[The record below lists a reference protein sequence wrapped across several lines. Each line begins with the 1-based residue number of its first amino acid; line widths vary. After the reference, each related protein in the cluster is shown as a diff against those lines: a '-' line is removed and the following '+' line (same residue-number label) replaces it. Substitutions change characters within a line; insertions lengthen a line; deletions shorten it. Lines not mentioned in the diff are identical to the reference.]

1 MLDNQEKVVQ
11 NETPVNSEE
20 TKLEAKNEGVA
31 SSEDN
36 FENKSDSVES
46 ANEVVNAESSD
57 VKEIQ
62 VENYSEKSLEE
73 LLVSLKFVL
82 NNNPVQTVKNAV
94 ESIKSEFNKK
104 FGALLAEKKA
114 QFLAEGGNSIDFKFS
129 SPLKS
134 EYNDLL
140 FDYKKR
146 RDAFYKEIDTQL
158 NQNLD
163 KRNDVIESLKALIEN
178 AEATTMYKDFKAI
191 QEKWRAIGPV
201 PKSHYNDTWKT
212 YHHHVERFYDLLNLS
227 NDLRDLD
234 FKYNL
239 EEKLKII
246 EKAKALANEAD
257 VNYASKELQ
266 ELHKSWKEDIGPV
279 AKEMREEIW
288 QKFSDA
294 TKKIHDKRHEYFKEM
309 RSKFQEI
316 VEKKLEIIALLHAY
330 DTSGNKTHNDWQK
343 SIKEVEKLR
352 QQYFK
357 AGKLPYNKSEEVWQK
372 FKQATKKFNTAKNTF
387 YKQEKNE
394 QQENLKKKMA
404 LIEIAESL
412 KDSED
417 WQMATNAM
425 KKIQAD
431 WKKIGHVPRKFSDG
445 IWKKFKS
452 ACNYYF
458 DRLNKQKN
466 AVSKEQE
473 KVVVAKKEFLEN
485 LKESKKESKEEVLE
499 AIDKWRDLG
508 SLPKSSGN
516 LKEKFNKHVD
526 KMLENLSLDKEEVA
540 MLKFTNLIDSY
551 LADNDTRK
559 LVSEQQFIR
568 KRQDEINKE
577 IQQLENNLG
586 FFSNATDDNP
596 LVKNVKNQ
604 VEKHRKDLAI
614 WNLKMDYLRKLDF

>member
-11 NETPVNSEE
+11 DENVLNSEE
-20 TKLEAKNEGVA
+20 SKTESN
-31 SSEDN
+31 SESN
-36 FENKSDSVES
+36 VTPVES
-46 ANEVVNAESSD
+46 ANEEVTPNQADE
-57 VKEIQ
+57 KEIP
-62 VENYSEKSLEE
+62 VENYSDKSLEE
-73 LLVSLKFVL
+73 LLVSFKTVL
-82 NNNPVQTVKNAV
+82 NNNPVQSVKTAV
-94 ESIKSEFNKK
+94 ENIKSEFNKK

-114 QFLAEGGNSIDFKFS
+114 KFLEEGGNSIDFKFS

-134 EYNDLL
+134 EYNELL

-146 RDAFYKEIDTQL
+146 RAAFYKEIDTQL

-163 KRNDVIESLKALIEN
+163 KRNDVIDSLKSLIEN
-178 AEATTMYKDFKAI
+178 ADSTTMYKEFKAI
-191 QEKWRAIGPV
+191 QDKWRAIGPV
-201 PKSHYNDTWKT
+201 PKSHYNDTWKI

-246 EKAKALANEAD
+246 EKAKALANEED

-266 ELHKSWKEDIGPV
+266 ELHKSWKEEIGPV

-294 TKKIHDKRHEYFKEM
+294 TKKIHDRRHEYFKEM

-316 VEKKLEIIALLHAY
+316 VEKKHEVIKKLNAY
-330 DTSGNKTHNDWQK
+330 DTSANKTHNDWQK

-352 QQYFK
+352 QEYFK

-372 FKQATKKFNTAKNTF
+372 FKEATKKFNTAKNTF
-387 YKQEKNE
+387 YKREKNE

-404 LIEIAESL
+404 LIEIAESY

-431 WKKIGHVPRKFSDG
+431 WKKIGHVPRKFSDD

-452 ACNYYF
+452 ACNHYF
-458 DRLNKQKN
+458 DRLNNQKN

-473 KVVVAKKEFLEN
+473 KVVTAKKAFLEN
-485 LKESKKESKEEVLE
+485 LKETKKESKEEVLE

-508 SLPKSSGN
+508 SLPKNSGN
-516 LKEKFNKHVD
+516 LKEKFNKQVD

-568 KRQDEINKE
+568 KKQDEINKE

-604 VEKHRKDLAI
+604 VEKYRKDLAI

>member
-1 MLDNQEKVVQ
+1 
-11 NETPVNSEE
+11 
-20 TKLEAKNEGVA
+20 
-31 SSEDN
+31 
-36 FENKSDSVES
+36 
-46 ANEVVNAESSD
+46 
-57 VKEIQ
+57 
-62 VENYSEKSLEE
+62 
-73 LLVSLKFVL
+73 
-82 NNNPVQTVKNAV
+82 
-94 ESIKSEFNKK
+94 
-104 FGALLAEKKA
+104 
-114 QFLAEGGNSIDFKFS
+114 
-129 SPLKS
+129 
-134 EYNDLL
+134 
-140 FDYKKR
+140 
-146 RDAFYKEIDTQL
+146 
-158 NQNLD
+158 
-163 KRNDVIESLKALIEN
+163 
-178 AEATTMYKDFKAI
+178 MYKDFKAI

-246 EKAKALANEAD
+246 EKAKSLANEAD

-316 VEKKLEIIALLHAY
+316 VEKKLEVIALLHAY

-357 AGKLPYNKSEEVWQK
+357 AGKLPYTKSEEVWQK

-431 WKKIGHVPRKFSDG
+431 WKKIGHVPRKFSDD

-458 DRLNKQKN
+458 DRLNNQKN
-466 AVSKEQE
+466 AISKEQE

-508 SLPKSSGN
+508 SLPKNSGN

-526 KMLENLSLDKEEVA
+526 KMLGNLSLDKEEVA

>member
-1 MLDNQEKVVQ
+1 
-11 NETPVNSEE
+11 
-20 TKLEAKNEGVA
+20 
-31 SSEDN
+31 
-36 FENKSDSVES
+36 
-46 ANEVVNAESSD
+46 
-57 VKEIQ
+57 
-62 VENYSEKSLEE
+62 
-73 LLVSLKFVL
+73 
-82 NNNPVQTVKNAV
+82 
-94 ESIKSEFNKK
+94 
-104 FGALLAEKKA
+104 
-114 QFLAEGGNSIDFKFS
+114 
-129 SPLKS
+129 
-134 EYNDLL
+134 
-140 FDYKKR
+140 
-146 RDAFYKEIDTQL
+146 
-158 NQNLD
+158 
-163 KRNDVIESLKALIEN
+163 
-178 AEATTMYKDFKAI
+178 
-191 QEKWRAIGPV
+191 
-201 PKSHYNDTWKT
+201 
-212 YHHHVERFYDLLNLS
+212 
-227 NDLRDLD
+227 
-234 FKYNL
+234 
-239 EEKLKII
+239 
-246 EKAKALANEAD
+246 
-257 VNYASKELQ
+257 
-266 ELHKSWKEDIGPV
+266 
-279 AKEMREEIW
+279 
-288 QKFSDA
+288 
-294 TKKIHDKRHEYFKEM
+294 
-309 RSKFQEI
+309 
-316 VEKKLEIIALLHAY
+316 LHAY

-357 AGKLPYNKSEEVWQK
+357 AGKLPFNKSEEVWQK

-431 WKKIGHVPRKFSDG
+431 WKKIGHVPRKFSDD

-458 DRLNKQKN
+458 DRLNNQKN
-466 AVSKEQE
+466 AISKERE
-473 KVVVAKKEFLEN
+473 KVVVAKKEFLET
-485 LKESKKESKEEVLE
+485 LKESKKESKEAVLE
-499 AIDKWRDLG
+499 AIDKWRNLG
-508 SLPKSSGN
+508 SLPKNSGN

-614 WNLKMDYLRKLDF
+614 WNLKMNYLRKLDF

>member
-11 NETPVNSEE
+11 DENVVNSEE
-20 TKLEAKNEGVA
+20 SKTESN
-31 SSEDN
+31 SESN
-36 FENKSDSVES
+36 VTPVES
-46 ANEVVNAESSD
+46 ANEEATPNQADE
-57 VKEIQ
+57 KEIP
-62 VENYSEKSLEE
+62 VENYSDKSLEE
-73 LLVSLKFVL
+73 LLVSFKTVL
-82 NNNPVQTVKNAV
+82 NNNPVQSVKTAV
-94 ESIKSEFNKK
+94 ENIKSEFNKK

-114 QFLAEGGNSIDFKFS
+114 KFLEEGGNSIDFKFS

-134 EYNDLL
+134 EYNELL

-163 KRNDVIESLKALIEN
+163 KRNDVIDSLKSLIEN
-178 AEATTMYKDFKAI
+178 ADSTTMYKEFKAI
-191 QEKWRAIGPV
+191 QDKWRAIGPV
-201 PKSHYNDTWKT
+201 PKSHYNDTWKI

-246 EKAKALANEAD
+246 EKAKALANEED

-294 TKKIHDKRHEYFKEM
+294 TKKIHDRRHEYFKEM

-316 VEKKLEIIALLHAY
+316 VEKKHEVIKKLNAY
-330 DTSGNKTHNDWQK
+330 DTSSNKTHNDWQK

-352 QQYFK
+352 QEYFK

-372 FKQATKKFNTAKNTF
+372 FKEATKKFNTAKNTF
-387 YKQEKNE
+387 YKREKNE

-404 LIEIAESL
+404 LIEIAESF

-431 WKKIGHVPRKFSDG
+431 WKKIGHVPRKFSDD

-452 ACNYYF
+452 ACNHYF
-458 DRLNKQKN
+458 DRLNNQKN

-473 KVVVAKKEFLEN
+473 KVVTAKKAFLEN
-485 LKESKKESKEEVLE
+485 LKETKKESKEEVLE

-508 SLPKSSGN
+508 SLPKNSGN
-516 LKEKFNKHVD
+516 LKEKFNKQVD

-568 KRQDEINKE
+568 KKQDEINKE

-604 VEKHRKDLAI
+604 VEKYRNDLAI